1 MAYSTDVTL
10 LASATY
16 TANVTASDGSS
27 ISVDTYR
34 KGTFILSCTA
44 LSGSTT
50 LDVAIQTYIN
60 GFWTDIAR
68 FAQITATGTR
78 VLWNVGG
85 DLGTGT
91 TTIEEASQDLAI
103 TVSTKRAGSWGTHIR
118 ATYTIASVTSITF
131 SVVGVVSS

>member
-1 MAYSTDVTL
+1 MASEEVTL
-10 LASATY
+10 LSSATY
-16 TANVTASDGSS
+16 TANVTAADGD
-27 ISVDTYR
+27 SVTGIDVYR

-68 FAQITATGTR
+68 FAQVTATGTR

-91 TTIEEASQDLAI
+91 TTIEEAAQDLAI
-103 TVSTKRAGSWGTHIR
+103 TVSTKRAGPWGTRLR
-118 ATYTIASVTSITF
+118 AT
-131 SVVGVVSS
+131 